1 MAKRVSFTVHGRV
14 QRVNFRNFTK
24 KQATVYGLTGWV
36 RNTADNTVEGEVQ
49 GEDEVLEKF
58 FKDIDVGPRYAI
70 VEKVEKSDIEL
81 LYDEFFFMIR
91 R

>member
-1 MAKRVSFTVHGRV
+1 
-14 QRVNFRNFTK
+14 
-24 KQATVYGLTGWV
+24 
-36 RNTADNTVEGEVQ
+36 
-49 GEDEVLEKF
+49 VLEKF